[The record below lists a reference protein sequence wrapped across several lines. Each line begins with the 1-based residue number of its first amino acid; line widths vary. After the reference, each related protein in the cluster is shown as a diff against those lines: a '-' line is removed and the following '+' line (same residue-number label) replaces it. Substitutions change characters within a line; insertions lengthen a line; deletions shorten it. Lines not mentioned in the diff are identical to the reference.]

1 MAFGDFFVLTIMAIF
16 LYGVGLYLH
25 DRRGK

>member
-1 MAFGDFFVLTIMAIF
+1 MAFGDFFVLTIMAIG

-25 DRRGK
+25 DRRDK

>member
-1 MAFGDFFVLTIMAIF
+1 MAFGDFFVLTIMAIC
-16 LYGVGLYLH
+16 LYGVGLYLY